1 MQVHLAPRAGDGQ
14 NRIMI
19 EAARDC
25 RSVTQN
31 EPNRFCNCSAADG
44 KSAPYGAEGMARA
57 DGAAKGTAG
66 HVDAAMPE
74 KFTAQRE
81 TGMANADSISVE
93 SEEENMENWNRTL
106 TETTQEPEAVA
117 AAAPSGCRQTYIVR
131 RGDTLTKIAARYGT
145 TVNALVQ
152 LNGISNADRIYEG
165 QVLCVRAGSA
175 GMPSG
180 CARTYVVERG
190 DTLTE
195 IAVRFGTTVN
205 ALVQLNGIRNP
216 DRIYEGQVLCV
227 RAGSA
232 GTPSGCARTY
242 VVERGDTLTEIAA
255 RFGTTVNALV
265 QLNGIKNP
273 DRIYE
278 GQVLCVRAGSAGMP
292 SGCARTYVVERGD
305 TLTEIAARFG
315 TTVNALVQLNGIKNP
330 DRIYEGQVLCV
341 RAAASAT
348 GGTSFTD
355 FAAQLLNNSANT
367 STEPALDFA
376 EFIGAGASETEESQN
391 YDLFGEE
398 AVTTL
403 SPTVAAS
410 GCAQTYT
417 VMRNDTLSEIAARF
431 GTTVNALAQLNGI
444 SNPDRIYEGQVLC
457 IRAGTPS
464 GCQQAYI
471 VQRGDTLSEI
481 ADRFG
486 TTVNTLARI
495 NNIRNVDR
503 IYEGQILCVREGTPA
518 GCTQTYTVV
527 RGDTL
532 TGIANRYGTTVQA
545 LARLNGIRN
554 TDRIYI
560 GQVLCVRTN

>member
-1 MQVHLAPRAGDGQ
+1 M
-14 NRIMI
+14 
-19 EAARDC
+19 
-25 RSVTQN
+25 
-31 EPNRFCNCSAADG
+31 
-44 KSAPYGAEGMARA
+44 
-57 DGAAKGTAG
+57 
-66 HVDAAMPE
+66 
-74 KFTAQRE
+74 
-81 TGMANADSISVE
+81 
-93 SEEENMENWNRTL
+93 
-106 TETTQEPEAVA
+106 
-117 AAAPSGCRQTYIVR
+117 
-131 RGDTLTKIAARYGT
+131 
-145 TVNALVQ
+145 
-152 LNGISNADRIYEG
+152 
-165 QVLCVRAGSA
+165 
-175 GMPSG
+175 
-180 CARTYVVERG
+180 ERG

-195 IAVRFGTTVN
+195 IAARFGTTVN

-242 VVERGDTLTEIAA
+242 VVERGDALTEIAA

-278 GQVLCVRAGSAGMP
+278 GQVLCVRAS
-292 SGCARTYVVERGD
+292 
-305 TLTEIAARFG
+305 
-315 TTVNALVQLNGIKNP
+315 
-330 DRIYEGQVLCV
+330 
-341 RAAASAT
+341 ASAT

-367 STEPALDFA
+367 TTEPALDFA
-376 EFIGAGASETEESQN
+376 EFIGAGVSETEGSEDYN
-391 YDLFGEE
+391 LFGEE
-398 AVTTL
+398 AVATL

-417 VMRNDTLSEIAARF
+417 VVKNDTLSEIAARFGTTVNALVQLNGIRNPDRIYEGQVLCIRAETPGIPTGCAQTYTVVKNDTLSEIAARF

-457 IRAGTPS
+457 IRAGTSS

-481 ADRFG
+481 AARFG